1 MVKRLILISSLFP
14 LAVSAQKQVWVI
26 KSNQYTQQLIDL
38 DKKYSPEYG
47 SSQGLAAYDTLIA
60 VPTLANL
67 LAQRKEEEALVK
79 KYAALTLTEKDIA
92 VKQDLNILITDL
104 KLGFRQQDF

>member
-47 SSQGLAAYDTLIA
+47 SSQGLAEYDTLITI
-60 VPTLANL
+60 PTLAND
-67 LAQRKEEEALVK
+67 LAQRKEEEALTAK
-79 KYAALTLTEKDIA
+79 FASYLATEKDAA
-92 VKQDLNILITDL
+92 VKQDLNILITHS
-104 KLGFRQQDF
+104 KLGFRKE